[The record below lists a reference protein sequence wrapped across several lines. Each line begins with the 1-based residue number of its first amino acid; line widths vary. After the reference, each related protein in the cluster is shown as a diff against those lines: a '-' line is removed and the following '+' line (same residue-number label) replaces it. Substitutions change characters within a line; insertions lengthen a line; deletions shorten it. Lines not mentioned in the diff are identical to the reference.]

1 MMNYLGYSQNDSI
14 KVSKND
20 AREAIRQSIE
30 REYQLLEINNLE
42 QHIITLESRI
52 SNKESEVD
60 NLESQKEVLKS
71 VVVLKDS
78 TIKNYEKIVKRKERS
93 NLIYKIGSLIG
104 LISTSILIIR

>member
-1 MMNYLGYSQNDSI
+1 MMTCQGYSQNDSI

-30 REYQLLEINNLE
+30 REYQLLEITNLE
-42 QHIITLESRI
+42 QQKTTLEQRI
-52 SNKESEVD
+52 LNKESEVD
-60 NLESQKEVLKS
+60 NLESQKEVLQS

-78 TIKNYEKIVKRKERS
+78 TIKNYEKIVKRKESS
-93 NLIYKIGSLIG
+93 NLIYKIGSIIG